1 MERWPS
7 VEVRVSPQLY
17 VERSAT
23 LCSVQGLLL
32 KYVMINAVFSVLTL
46 SNLWHVFFFLSPECT
61 FRVAVR
67 RS

>member
-17 VERSAT
+17 VERSET

-32 KYVMINAVFSVLTL
+32 KYVMINAVFSVLTH
-46 SNLWHVFFFLSPECT
+46 SNLWHVFFS
-61 FRVAVR
+61 
-67 RS
+67 